1 MWTICFRTLIYL
13 LNSQSLECHIMPDHV
28 ISWCN
33 VIEFSAVLWW
43 DWFIAVLLEGLLRT
57 LKRSCIINASVLAQ
71 AGKNCLRCYDCLP
84 LILKYTCPP
93 QETQHFFAVATWST
107 KNSRYIH
114 TYIHA
119 IVKTSCWFE
128 STWINIW
135 GRAAA
140 NLQRLRTRVCCCKL
154 AKMSQGLGLA
164 RWTAKCCISEIVN
177 QTRKNLMIS
186 T

>member
-1 MWTICFRTLIYL
+1 MMRLVHCSPSRRTAE
-13 LNSQSLECHIMPDHV
+13 NSEEKLYTQR
-28 ISWCN
+28 
-33 VIEFSAVLWW
+33 FSACAGWKELFALLWLPPSNTEVHMSTPG
-43 DWFIAVLLEGLLRT
+43 DTT
-57 LKRSCIINASVLAQ
+57 L
-71 AGKNCLRCYDCLP
+71 
-84 LILKYTCPP
+84 
-93 QETQHFFAVATWST
+93 FAVATWST

-154 AKMSQGLGLA
+154 AKMNQGLGLA
-164 RWTAKCCISEIVN
+164 RWAAKCCISEIVN
-177 QTRKNLMIS
+177 QTRKNLTIS